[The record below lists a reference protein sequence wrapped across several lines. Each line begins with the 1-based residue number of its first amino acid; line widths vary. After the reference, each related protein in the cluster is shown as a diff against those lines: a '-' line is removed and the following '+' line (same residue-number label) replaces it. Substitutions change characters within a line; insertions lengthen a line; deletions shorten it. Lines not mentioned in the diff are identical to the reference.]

1 MGASRTGVP
10 PLNTSYILTS
20 KIFNN
25 VLQQFRDREA
35 KAAKV
40 AREIE
45 GNTSTHLAAELE
57 NGDDDEE
64 NAFSAVQREPS
75 QRKHNVLYYEHSL

>member
-1 MGASRTGVP
+1 MLR
-10 PLNTSYILTS
+10 
-20 KIFNN
+20 
-25 VLQQFRDREA
+25 FRDREA

-64 NAFSAVQREPS
+64 NAFSAVQRDPS
-75 QRKHNVLYYEHSL
+75 QRKEKLFYCWYPLRTEDYGLHCIFTFNIFQTTSYRR

>member
-1 MGASRTGVP
+1 M
-10 PLNTSYILTS
+10 Y
-20 KIFNN
+20 
-25 VLQQFRDREA
+25 RDREA

-45 GNTSTHLAAELE
+45 GKISTHLAAELE

-64 NAFSAVQREPS
+64 NAFSAVHRDTS
-75 QRKHNVLYYEHSL
+75 QRKYKVFHNWYSIRTVDFTTTVLIR

>member
-1 MGASRTGVP
+1 MNY
-10 PLNTSYILTS
+10 L
-20 KIFNN
+20 
-25 VLQQFRDREA
+25 LQIYRDREA

-45 GNTSTHLAAELE
+45 GNISTHLAAELE

-64 NAFSAVQREPS
+64 NAFSAVQRDTS
-75 QRKHNVLYYEHSL
+75 QRKYKVFHNWHSIRTVNYMSIITTVLIR

>member
-1 MGASRTGVP
+1 M
-10 PLNTSYILTS
+10 Y
-20 KIFNN
+20 
-25 VLQQFRDREA
+25 RDREA

-45 GNTSTHLAAELE
+45 GKISTHLAAELE

-64 NAFSAVQREPS
+64 NAFSAVQVYPN
-75 QRKHNVLYYEHSL
+75 QLYT